1 MPGTSAP
8 ELNEPDSLHLIL
20 TTRPVALLEIV
31 TSAPLITAPEGSLTV
46 PTMLPVPI
54 VDCAERRRGKLNTTR
69 STPATILG
77 THWRQCGWETDIFL
91 KFRERADGATAK
103 NSPSQCQNS
112 TVTPLKPRAPRK
124 LLSG

>member
-77 THWRQCGWETDIFL
+77 THLRECGWETDIFL
-91 KFRERADGATAK
+91 KFQKSGRGQRGRIAPGNAKFNSHTCKSQSATKTA
-103 NSPSQCQNS
+103 
-112 TVTPLKPRAPRK
+112 VA
-124 LLSG
+124 